1 MVSSSFIDDE
11 SSLTPFR
18 KKVYKLVHQI
28 PKGKVRSYGSIAKEL
43 QTSARAVGTAMGS
56 NPWGPCDKVP

>member
-1 MVSSSFIDDE
+1 MTSFIDDE

-43 QTSARAVGTAMGS
+43 QTSARATAMGS
-56 NPWGPCDKVP
+56 NSWGPCDKVP